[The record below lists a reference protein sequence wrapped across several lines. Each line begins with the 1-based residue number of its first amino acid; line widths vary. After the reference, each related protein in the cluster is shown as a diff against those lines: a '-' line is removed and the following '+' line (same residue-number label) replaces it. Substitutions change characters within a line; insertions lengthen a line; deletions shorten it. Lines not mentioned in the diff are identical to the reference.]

1 MKKAICHYSF
11 HRTLAQEEWT
21 LEDFVSQCKLL
32 NVNGIDFHQRFLP
45 DPEEAPEAIPK
56 ALDGTGLELSGLS
69 LSTNFNKDGDDFKQE
84 IAQAVKWIQAASQ
97 TGAQVSRIFGGH
109 IGDRNDE
116 SALSSALE
124 KVLFAMKELASAAED
139 HNVILAVENHGGVPG
154 LGEEQVNIIEEV
166 NSPFLRAT
174 VDVGNYMSCGQ
185 DPVEGSS
192 LAAPYCAYV
201 HFKDMKKSIWLIH
214 APPSDLFLDVCCHGA
229 KVGSNAVLKFI
240 QQYQP

>member
-1 MKKAICHYSF
+1 
-11 HRTLAQEEWT
+11 
-21 LEDFVSQCKLL
+21 
-32 NVNGIDFHQRFLP
+32 
-45 DPEEAPEAIPK
+45 
-56 ALDGTGLELSGLS
+56 
-69 LSTNFNKDGDDFKQE
+69 
-84 IAQAVKWIQAASQ
+84 IAQAAKWIQAASQ

-139 HNVILAVENHGGVPG
+139 HKVILAVENHGGVPG
-154 LGEEQVNIIEEV
+154 LGEEQVKIIEEV

-201 HFKDMKKSIWLIH
+201 HFKDMKKSSQGLESCVVGEGDVDH
-214 APPSDLFLDVCCHGA
+214 AGCLEVLNKAGYNGYVA
-229 KVGSNAVLKFI
+229 LEYEGSEDEREGVRKSVAFMHEVMSE
-240 QQYQP
+240 Y